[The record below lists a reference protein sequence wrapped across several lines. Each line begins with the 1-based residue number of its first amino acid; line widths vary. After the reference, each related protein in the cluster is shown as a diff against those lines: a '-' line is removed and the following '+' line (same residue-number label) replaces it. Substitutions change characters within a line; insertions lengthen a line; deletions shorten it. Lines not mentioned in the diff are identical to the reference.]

1 MGVTIRDVARKAKV
15 SISTVSRV
23 LNDTC
28 NVSEDKKLAVER
40 AAHELGYVPN
50 PAARSLHSLKTGGV
64 GILLPFVSGEFYAE
78 LLNGV
83 DETVQEEGKLL
94 MISTSHNSEEELRR
108 ALKGMHRRVDGLIIM
123 APSTTAEAVLDG
135 QTDDVPVVFVNT
147 RSEKGEVNLI
157 SFDNYSGMKRMTEHL
172 VQRGHRRIG
181 LILGPKD
188 AFDALER
195 ERGFRDAHDEAG
207 IELDESL
214 VVPGN
219 YSQQS
224 GHDGAVRLL
233 EREDR
238 PTAIMA
244 ANDDS
249 AIGALSAIRDAGL
262 SVPGD
267 VALTGFDDIPSA
279 RFAVPPLSTV
289 HVPVR
294 EVGVMSIRMLLDQ
307 IEQNNGRRPV
317 QRMLPVELRI
327 REST

>member
-28 NVSEDKKLAVER
+28 NVSEHKKLAVER
-40 AAHELGYVPN
+40 AAKELGYVPN

-64 GILLPFVSGEFYAE
+64 GILLPYVSGEFYAE

-94 MISTSHNSEEELRR
+94 MISTSHNSEDELRG

-123 APSTTAEAVLDG
+123 APSTTAEAVLEG
-135 QTDDVPVVFVNT
+135 QADDIPVVFVNT
-147 RSEKGEVNLI
+147 RSETGEVNLI
-157 SFDNYSGMKRMTEHL
+157 SFDNYAGMKKMAEHL
-172 VQRGHRRIG
+172 IQGGHERIG
-181 LILGPKD
+181 LIRGTKN
-188 AFDALER
+188 AFDAYER
-195 ERGFRDAHDEAG
+195 ERGYRDAHEEAG
-207 IELDESL
+207 LDLDESL
-214 VVPGN
+214 IVPGD

-233 EREDR
+233 ALEDR

-244 ANDDS
+244 SNDDS

-262 SVPGD
+262 AVPD
-267 VALTGFDDIPSA
+267 DIALTGFDDVPSA
-279 RFAVPPLSTV
+279 RFTVPPLSTV

-294 EVGVMSIRMLLDQ
+294 ELGVMSIRMLLDR
-307 IEQNNGRRPV
+307 IEQRNGRRPV
-317 QRMLPVELRI
+317 QKMLPVELRI

>member
-40 AAHELGYVPN
+40 ATHELGYVPN
-50 PAARSLHSLKTGGV
+50 PAARSLHSLMTGGV
-64 GILLPFVSGEFYAE
+64 GILLPYVSGEFYAE

-83 DETVQEEGKLL
+83 DETVQEEDKLL
-94 MISTSHNSEEELRR
+94 MISTSHNSEEELRG

-123 APSTTAEAVLDG
+123 APSTTAEAVLEG
-135 QTDDVPVVFVNT
+135 HADDVPVVFVNT
-147 RSEKGEVNLI
+147 RSEKGDVNLI
-157 SFDNYSGMKRMTEHL
+157 SFDNHAGMKKMTEHL
-172 VQRGHRRIG
+172 IQRGHERIG
-181 LILGPKD
+181 LIRGTKD
-188 AFDALER
+188 AFDAKER
-195 ERGFRDAHDEAG
+195 ERGFREAHKEAG
-207 IELDESL
+207 FGVDESL
-214 VVPGN
+214 VVSGN

-233 EREDR
+233 GLKDR

-244 ANDDS
+244 SNDDS

-262 SVPGD
+262 SVPD
-267 VALTGFDDIPSA
+267 DIALTGFDDVPSA
-279 RFAVPPLSTV
+279 RFTVPPLSTV

-294 EVGVMSIRMLLDQ
+294 ELGVMSIRMLLDQ
-307 IEQNNGRRPV
+307 IEQSNGRHPV
-317 QRMLPVELRI
+317 QKMLPVELRI